1 MPRLAI
7 VLCAVLAAGL
17 AITAPASTAGKST
30 QRDTSLESGIVSALN
45 AVRAKHGLRPL
56 SVSTDL
62 RAAAIFHTRA
72 MASRGLF
79 QHESADGSPFHERV
93 LRFYGDRGAGWQVGE
108 NLVFGGAPFDAGDAV
123 EAWLKS
129 PPHRKILLG
138 NGWREIGIG
147 AVTAAR
153 APGAFGG
160 RTVVIV
166 TADFGRR

>member
-1 MPRLAI
+1 MPRVAI

-17 AITAPASTAGKST
+17 AVTAPASTAGKST
-30 QRDTSLESGIVSALN
+30 QRNTSLESGIVSELN
-45 AVRAKHGLRPL
+45 AVRARHGLRPL
-56 SVSTDL
+56 SVSTEL
-62 RAAAIFHTRA
+62 RAAAIFHTRT
-72 MASRGLF
+72 MATRGLF
-79 QHESADGSPFHERV
+79 QHESADGSPFNQRV
-93 LRFYGDRGAGWQVGE
+93 QRFYTDRGDGWQVGE
-108 NLVFGGAPFDAGDAV
+108 NLVFGGAPFDADDAV

-129 PPHRKILLG
+129 APHRKILLS

-147 AVTAAR
+147 AVTAVR

>member
-30 QRDTSLESGIVSALN
+30 QRDTSLESGIVSELN

-56 SVSTDL
+56 SVSTEL
-62 RAAAIFHTRA
+62 RAAAIFHTRT
-72 MASRGLF
+72 MAARGLF
-79 QHESADGSPFHERV
+79 RHESADGSPFHQRV

-108 NLVFGGAPFDAGDAV
+108 NLVFGSAPFDADDAV

-138 NGWREIGIG
+138 SAWREIGIG
-147 AVTAAR
+147 AVTAVR

-160 RTVVIV
+160 NTVVIV